1 MKVVAAYLL
10 TVLDGNTS
18 PSVEDLKTILA
29 SVGTEVDSDR
39 IKLVLSELEGKN
51 ETGLFVAMSAA
62 AEQMEEKVQE
72 KEESNGVPMDL
83 DSKSQALNDR
93 ITALPDLLRTSIVDF
108 LGLKSV
114 K

>member
-51 ETGLFVAMSAA
+51 ET
-62 AEQMEEKVQE
+62 
-72 KEESNGVPMDL
+72 
-83 DSKSQALNDR
+83 
-93 ITALPDLLRTSIVDF
+93 
-108 LGLKSV
+108 
-114 K
+114 